1 MFSVDIIAA
10 PSAGS
15 CWRAHCGRR
24 SWRPADCHRFRSS
37 PRPQPVEAGQRG
49 ASRGLRPLRP
59 RLGSSLRAPPASRG
73 ASRSSVRAGSS
84 KPNRASTR
92 AHGCQPCPSWTRSE
106 PSCGR
111 SSASR
116 SQCGRGARCWRVSRP
131 FRRAAANA
139 AGGARDRSGGPPG
152 GWIIPAQSPDAQDT
166 GRRVCRTPNH
176 RRGFGDNV

>member
-1 MFSVDIIAA
+1 MFSVNIIAA

-49 ASRGLRPLRP
+49 ASRGLRLLRP

-116 SQCGRGARCWRVSRP
+116 SQCGRRARCSRVSRP
-131 FRRAAANA
+131 CSASSCQRRRRRSRPIRRPSRRLDYP
-139 AGGARDRSGGPPG
+139 GA
-152 GWIIPAQSPDAQDT
+152 SPDAQDT